1 MSCMNTM
8 MMRNRQSDDDRG
20 ESREYAIEA
29 RAAELLEPGEDFD
42 PMDGFNVIESM
53 EYATN
58 TDKKLLGYWLATG
71 DYSAC
76 GLWMSTISKA
86 YWSKRAD
93 EQAEEEL
100 T

>member
-1 MSCMNTM
+1 MSDYNTM
-8 MMRNRQSDDDRG
+8 MMRGLQSDDDLG

-29 RAAELLEPGEDFD
+29 RAAELLAPGEDCD
-42 PMDGFNVIESM
+42 PMDGFNVIEAM

-58 TDKKLLGYWLATG
+58 TDKKLLGDWLATG
-71 DYSAC
+71 DYSTC

-86 YWSKRAD
+86 YWAKRAD

>member
-8 MMRNRQSDDDRG
+8 MMRGRQSDDDFG

-29 RAAELLEPGEDFD
+29 RAAELLEPGEDCD
-42 PMDGFNVIESM
+42 PMDGFNVIEAM
-53 EYATN
+53 EAATN
-58 TDKKLLGYWLATG
+58 IDKKLLGDWLATG
-71 DYSAC
+71 DYAAC
-76 GLWMSTISKA
+76 GLWMSMISKA
-86 YWSKRAD
+86 YWTKKAD